1 MQIAGDF
8 KLSVLNK
15 IRNTQNIQFLLIK
28 KLNMK
33 QLYLIDEFKKKSIED
48 CTISAVL
55 MYGSF
60 IKGEGDKFSDI
71 EFYIFLRDDCHI
83 DKYKW
88 ISSVNP
94 IDLIFV
100 NEFGTDV
107 VIFDNLIRGE
117 FHFLPLKEIS
127 IIKSWQG
134 HTSFEFKEKMNLV
147 DKDGLLT
154 DVLNDIEPPYEPIRN
169 TPAQI
174 EWLADSLINNLLFA
188 SNLFQRGEYAH
199 LHSIFQ
205 YIQKYALWLIRIYEQ
220 SEKHWESPTKKL
232 EVDISSYWYNKYQTI
247 VPIITRKSLNKAL
260 LNAFVLS
267 KDIFKKT
274 NVSSSKLELIYR
286 IENTFEINHR
296 NEET

>member
-1 MQIAGDF
+1 
-8 KLSVLNK
+8 
-15 IRNTQNIQFLLIK
+15 
-28 KLNMK
+28 MK
-33 QLYLIDEFKKKSIED
+33 QLYLINEFKKKSIED

-94 IDLIFV
+94 IALMFV

-232 EVDISSYWYNKYQTI
+232 EVDISSYWYKKYQTI
-247 VPIITRKSLNKAL
+247 VPVITKESLNKAL
-260 LNAFVLS
+260 LNAFALT
-267 KDIFKKT
+267 KNLLKET
-274 NVSSSKLELIYR
+274 NVSFSKIKLLCK
-286 IENTFEINHR
+286 IESTFKTS
-296 NEET
+296 NENIE

>member
-1 MQIAGDF
+1 
-8 KLSVLNK
+8 
-15 IRNTQNIQFLLIK
+15 
-28 KLNMK
+28 
-33 QLYLIDEFKKKSIED
+33 
-48 CTISAVL
+48 
-55 MYGSF
+55 
-60 IKGEGDKFSDI
+60 
-71 EFYIFLRDDCHI
+71 
-83 DKYKW
+83 
-88 ISSVNP
+88 
-94 IDLIFV
+94 
-100 NEFGTDV
+100 
-107 VIFDNLIRGE
+107 
-117 FHFLPLKEIS
+117 
-127 IIKSWQG
+127 
-134 HTSFEFKEKMNLV
+134 MNLV

-188 SNLFQRGEYAH
+188 SNLFQRGEYSH
-199 LHSIFQ
+199 LHNIFQ
-205 YIQKYALWLIRIYEQ
+205 YIQKHTLWLIRIYEQ

>member
-1 MQIAGDF
+1 
-8 KLSVLNK
+8 
-15 IRNTQNIQFLLIK
+15 
-28 KLNMK
+28 MK
-33 QLYLIDEFKKKSIED
+33 QLELINKFKEKSIKD
-48 CTISAVL
+48 STISAVL

-60 IKGEGDKFSDI
+60 IKGEGDEFSDI
-71 EFYIFLRDDCHI
+71 EFYIFLWNECCI
-83 DKYKW
+83 DKYEW

-94 IDLIFV
+94 IELMFI

-117 FHFLPLKEIS
+117 FHFLSLKDIS

-134 HTSFEFKEKMNLV
+134 YTSFEFKEKMILV
-147 DKDGLLT
+147 DKQGLLT
-154 DVLNDIEPPYEPIRN
+154 DVLNDIEPPYAPVHD
-169 TPAQI
+169 TPVQI

-199 LHSIFQ
+199 LHNIFQ
-205 YIQKYALWLIRIYEQ
+205 YIHKYTLWLIRIYEQ

-232 EVDISSYWYNKYQTI
+232 EVDISSYWYKKYQTI
-247 VPIITRKSLNKAL
+247 IPVITRESLNKAL

-274 NVSSSKLELIYR
+274 NVPLSKLKLLCK
-286 IENTFEINHR
+286 IEHTV
-296 NEET
+296 NEKNENIE

>member
-1 MQIAGDF
+1 
-8 KLSVLNK
+8 
-15 IRNTQNIQFLLIK
+15 
-28 KLNMK
+28 
-33 QLYLIDEFKKKSIED
+33 
-48 CTISAVL
+48 

-94 IDLIFV
+94 IALMFV

-147 DKDGLLT
+147 DMTVYLQM
-154 DVLNDIEPPYEPIRN
+154 Y
-169 TPAQI
+169 
-174 EWLADSLINNLLFA
+174 
-188 SNLFQRGEYAH
+188 
-199 LHSIFQ
+199 
-205 YIQKYALWLIRIYEQ
+205 
-220 SEKHWESPTKKL
+220 
-232 EVDISSYWYNKYQTI
+232 
-247 VPIITRKSLNKAL
+247 
-260 LNAFVLS
+260 
-267 KDIFKKT
+267 
-274 NVSSSKLELIYR
+274 
-286 IENTFEINHR
+286 
-296 NEET
+296 

>member
-1 MQIAGDF
+1 
-8 KLSVLNK
+8 
-15 IRNTQNIQFLLIK
+15 
-28 KLNMK
+28 MK
-33 QLYLIDEFKKKSIED
+33 QLYLINEFKKKSIED

-94 IDLIFV
+94 IALMFV

-147 DKDGLLT
+147 DKDSLLT
-154 DVLNDIEPPYEPIRN
+154 DVLNNIEPPYEPIRN
-169 TPAQI
+169 TPVQI

-199 LHSIFQ
+199 LHNIFQ
-205 YIQKYALWLIRIYEQ
+205 YIQKYTLWLIRIYEQ

-260 LNAFVLS
+260 LNAFILS

-296 NEET
+296 NKET

>member
-1 MQIAGDF
+1 
-8 KLSVLNK
+8 
-15 IRNTQNIQFLLIK
+15 
-28 KLNMK
+28 MK
-33 QLYLIDEFKKKSIED
+33 QLYLINEFKKKSIED

-94 IDLIFV
+94 IALMFV

-199 LHSIFQ
+199 LHNIFQ
-205 YIQKYALWLIRIYEQ
+205 YIQKHTLWLIRIYEQ
-220 SEKHWESPTKKL
+220 SEKHWESPTKKTG
-232 EVDISSYWYNKYQTI
+232 SRYFF
-247 VPIITRKSLNKAL
+247 L
-260 LNAFVLS
+260 LVQ
-267 KDIFKKT
+267 
-274 NVSSSKLELIYR
+274 
-286 IENTFEINHR
+286 
-296 NEET
+296 